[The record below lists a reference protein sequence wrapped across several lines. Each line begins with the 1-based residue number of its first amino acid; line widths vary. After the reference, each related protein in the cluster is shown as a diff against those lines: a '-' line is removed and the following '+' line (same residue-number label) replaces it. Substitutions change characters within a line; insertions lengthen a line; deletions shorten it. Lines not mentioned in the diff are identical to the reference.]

1 MNSSYTS
8 LNFDLGETN
17 DLLRPQINQFAAAE
31 IAPLAQATDLN
42 NEFPSPLWKKWASW
56 VCWVLPVMNSMGVRV
71 WAIYPIVSQWKKLAA
86 LQHRLV

>member
-8 LNFDLGETN
+8 LNFDLGDTN

-42 NEFPSPLWKKWASW
+42 NEFPSPLWKK
-56 VCWVLPVMNSMGVRV
+56 
-71 WAIYPIVSQWKKLAA
+71 
-86 LQHRLV
+86 